1 MSGGART
8 RVDLTKLERRLSRKA
23 LAGKQ
28 EAFAR
33 RVAFE
38 MRDYVPEDSGY
49 LKDSEP
55 LASDYGAG
63 TIEWSMPYA
72 KIVYDMPA
80 SSIHKTAGTGKQNP
94 RATSGW
100 TEAAKRERGDA
111 WREFAAKL
119 MTEE

>member
-8 RVDLTKLERRLSRKA
+8 RVDLSKLERRLSRRA

-38 MRDYVPEDSGY
+38 MRDYVPVDEGT
-49 LKDSEP
+49 LRDSEP

-63 TIEWSMPYA
+63 TIEWSTPYA
-72 KIVYDMPA
+72 RTVHDMPA
-80 SSIHKTAGTGKQNP
+80 ESIRKEKNP

-119 MTEE
+119 MTEG